1 MRMCEGRPSAS
12 SLSLARAALQT
23 DGEFYVFLLIFG
35 LVGESE
41 DVESLMVGLV
51 MLQPAPGIHRC
62 QHDPSLIY
70 SRLQFLTAFQVNGK
84 ARIGNQPAMIRI

>member
-1 MRMCEGRPSAS
+1 MRRKDHSTG
-12 SLSLARAALQT
+12 LARARLQT
-23 DGEFYVFLLIFG
+23 EAGEFYVFLLIFG

-51 MLQPAPGIHRC
+51 MLQPAPGIYRC

-70 SRLQFLTAFQVNGK
+70 SRLGF
-84 ARIGNQPAMIRI
+84 